1 MTKIPFFLATALA
14 TTFTAAA
21 QNDYQQSVQA
31 SYDGHIFKP
40 KQVDATDPRV
50 AQLQVPAGFTV
61 TKFADQLEKPRM
73 LAVAPN
79 GDVYVSNRDQ
89 GTITLLRDT
98 NQDGKADH
106 TRQVA
111 QAANLHGLAIRDG
124 KLYAAAIRDLYVAD
138 IQPDGSLSPL
148 KRLYNDL
155 PDAGQHPN
163 RTLNFAP
170 DGTLYLSVGSTC
182 NACDEANPE
191 NATLLQVK
199 TDGSGRSVYAKGL
212 RNTIGFGWHPR
223 TGQLF
228 GFDHGI
234 DWLGDEQQQE
244 ELNEI
249 KQGADYG
256 WPFVFENG
264 QPNLADEPP
273 GGQSY
278 AQYAA
283 QTQLPKLLY
292 KAHSAPLGMVFYQGH
307 QFPKEY
313 RNDAFVT
320 MHGSWNR
327 AEPSG
332 YKLVRVHFNEQ
343 GQPEKFEDFATGWLL
358 NGNKEQFGR
367 VCGIAQHADGSLLV
381 SDDANGVV
389 YRVAYAGSGKA
400 APKGKPKKRG

>member
-1 MTKIPFFLATALA
+1 MPLLRYTLTAAALA
-14 TTFTAAA
+14 TTLTAAA
-21 QNDYQQSVQA
+21 QNDYQKSVKA
-31 SYDGHIFKP
+31 SYEGHIFKP
-40 KQVDATDPRV
+40 EQVDPTEARV
-50 AQLQVPAGFTV
+50 AQLKAPAGFKI
-61 TKFADQLEKPRM
+61 TKFADKLEKPRM

-79 GDVYVSNRDQ
+79 GDVYVSNRDK
-89 GTITLLRDT
+89 GTVTLLRDT
-98 NQDGKADH
+98 NQDGKADQ

-124 KLYAAAIRDLYVAD
+124 KLYVAAIRDLYVAD
-138 IQPDGSLSPL
+138 IQKDGSLSPL
-148 KRLYNDL
+148 KRLYDDL

-163 RTLNFAP
+163 RTLSFAP

-182 NACDEANPE
+182 NACDEGNKE

-234 DWLGDEQQQE
+234 DWLGDEQQHE

-249 KQGADYG
+249 REGADYG

-264 QPNLADEPP
+264 KANPADEPP
-273 GGQSY
+273 GGQTH

-283 QTQLPKLLY
+283 KTVSPKLLY
-292 KAHSAPLGMVFYQGH
+292 KAHSAPLGMVFYNGK
-307 QFPKEY
+307 QFPQEY
-313 RNDAFVT
+313 QNDAFVT

-332 YKLVRVHFNEQ
+332 YKLVRVRFNAQ
-343 GQPEKFEDFATGWLL
+343 GQPEKFEDFVTGWLV
-358 NGNKEQFGR
+358 NDNQAQFGR

-381 SDDANGVV
+381 SDDANGVI
-389 YRVAYAGSGKA
+389 YRVAYARK
-400 APKGKPKKRG
+400 